1 MYEELNSEREKKWF
15 LLLSL
20 VLELV
25 NDSESVLLTEKL
37 RNDKTGFKHIFKE
50 K

>member
-25 NDSESVLLTEKL
+25 TINQFS
-37 RNDKTGFKHIFKE
+37 
-50 K
+50 